1 MRPPLLTAPPAA
13 LAEVAAGRL
22 AELLGRALEGAARAS
37 LAVSGGS
44 TPAATFAALARRP
57 LDWARVD
64 VVQVDERVAP
74 PGHPDRNLAM
84 VVATLGVT
92 AARIVP
98 VPVELGADR
107 AAHQATALLHGIA
120 PRGLDVVQLGLGE
133 DGHTASLVPGDPALE
148 VDTDGYT
155 ATGVYRG
162 RRRVTLTYPALARAR
177 AVLWL
182 VTGVAKGPTL
192 ARLLDGDRSLP
203 AGRVRRDRAEVV
215 ADTAAAGSM

>member
-1 MRPPLLTAPPAA
+1 MRPPLLTSTPGEF
-13 LAEVAAGRL
+13 AEVAAGRL
-22 AELLGRALEGAARAS
+22 AERLGQALDRTARAS

-44 TPAATFAALARRP
+44 TPAATLAALARRP
-57 LDWARVD
+57 LDWGRVD

-74 PGHPDRNLAM
+74 PGDADRNLAM
-84 VVATLGVT
+84 VTATLGAT

-98 VPVELGADR
+98 VPVELGAHE
-107 AAHQATALLHGIA
+107 AARHATALLHRVA
-120 PRGLDVVQLGLGE
+120 PLGLDVVQLGLGE

-148 VDTDGYT
+148 VDTDGYA

-182 VTGVAKGPTL
+182 VTGAAKAPVLT
-192 ARLLDGDRSLP
+192 RLLDGDRSLP
-203 AGRVRRDRAEVV
+203 AGRVRRDRAEVI
-215 ADTAAAGSM
+215 ADTAAAGSA